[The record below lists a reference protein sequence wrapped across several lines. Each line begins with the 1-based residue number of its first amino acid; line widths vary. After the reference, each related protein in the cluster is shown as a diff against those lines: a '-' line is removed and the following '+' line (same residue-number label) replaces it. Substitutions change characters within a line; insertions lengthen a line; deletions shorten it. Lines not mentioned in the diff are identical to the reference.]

1 MRLQTADDVTGE
13 AVLDAFESVE
23 FELALD
29 MQDPTELPF
38 EACVALAA
46 QVVGGEILFDMPADG
61 TIEDATHM
69 AAVRMPNETRDRII
83 FVVLDEAKSSL
94 RVASSEEVGE
104 RFHGFAR
111 AFVSVLERIR
121 DDLPDLRTVGSA

>member
-94 RVASSEEVGE
+94 RVASSDEVGE

>member
-1 MRLQTADDVTGE
+1 MRLQATDETAGE
-13 AVLDAFESVE
+13 PVLDAFESVE

-38 EACVALAA
+38 EACVAQAA

-61 TIEDATHM
+61 TIEDATRM
-69 AAVRMPNETRDRII
+69 AAVRIPNETRDRII
-83 FVVLDEAKSSL
+83 FVVLDEARSSL
-94 RVASSEEVGE
+94 RVASSDEVGE

>member
-1 MRLQTADDVTGE
+1 MRVQTAEETAGE
-13 AVLDAFESVE
+13 PGLDAFEAVE

-29 MQDPTELPF
+29 MQDPTELSF
-38 EACVALAA
+38 ETCVANAA
-46 QVVGGEILFDMPADG
+46 EVVGGEILFDMPADG
-61 TIEDATHM
+61 SIEDATRM
-69 AAVRMPNETRDRII
+69 AAVRIHHPTRDRIL
-83 FVVLDEAKSSL
+83 FVVLDEAGSTL

-121 DDLPDLRTVGSA
+121 DDLPDLRTVGTA

>member
-1 MRLQTADDVTGE
+1 MRLHTADDATGE
-13 AVLDAFESVE
+13 PALDAFESVE

-38 EACVALAA
+38 EACVAHAA
-46 QVVGGEILFDMPADG
+46 QVVGGEILFDMPADA
-61 TIEDATHM
+61 TIEDATRM
-69 AAVRMPNETRDRII
+69 AAVRIPNETRDRII
-83 FVVLDEAKSSL
+83 FVVLDEARSSL
-94 RVASSEEVGE
+94 RVASPDEVGE